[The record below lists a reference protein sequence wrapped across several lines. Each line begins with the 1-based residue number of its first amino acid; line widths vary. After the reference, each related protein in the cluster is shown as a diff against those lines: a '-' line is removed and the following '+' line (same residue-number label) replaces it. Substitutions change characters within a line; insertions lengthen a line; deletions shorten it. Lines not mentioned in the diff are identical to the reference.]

1 MARLSGRIV
10 PASFNFHVYDF
21 PLLPVI
27 AAISIILVNR
37 NEEQPFETIYME
49 PIKSRM
55 KLKSRV
61 FFLLLIA
68 CTGGAFAQST
78 AGSSRIVR
86 VLTFNI
92 LHGATL
98 RGDFNLDVIAAVI
111 KEADPDFVALQ
122 EVDYMTARDRKLDLA
137 TELGQRTRLVS
148 LFGRAMPYDG
158 GEYGVGVLSRYT
170 LLASRNTGLPFTP
183 GNEPRTA
190 LEITTVLGS
199 GDTVNFIATHL
210 DQVRDDRD
218 RVAQVR
224 KINERVAGS
233 RYPAIL
239 AGDLNA
245 QPGSAPINILGEL
258 WGNSDHPERILPTF
272 PSDHPVKKIDYVMFY
287 PKNKWKVLETR
298 VIQDTV
304 ASDHCAYL
312 AVLELVEKK

>member
-1 MARLSGRIV
+1 
-10 PASFNFHVYDF
+10 
-21 PLLPVI
+21 
-27 AAISIILVNR
+27 
-37 NEEQPFETIYME
+37 
-49 PIKSRM
+49 M
-55 KLKSRV
+55 KLKTKV
-61 FFLLLIA
+61 FILLLIA
-68 CTGGAFAQST
+68 GTGAGFAQT
-78 AGSSRIVR
+78 TMDSSRIVR

-122 EVDYMTARDRKLDLA
+122 EVDYLTERDRKLDLA
-137 TELGQRTRLVS
+137 TELGLRTRLVS
-148 LFGRAMPYDG
+148 LFGRAMPFDG

-190 LEITTVLGS
+190 LEITTVLPS
-199 GDTVNFIATHL
+199 GDTIVFIGTHL
-210 DQVRDDRD
+210 DQARDDRD

-224 KINERVAGS
+224 KINELVSGNRH
-233 RYPAIL
+233 PAIL

-245 QPGSAPINILGEL
+245 QPESAPINILGEL
-258 WGNSDHPERILPTF
+258 WGNTDTKDRMLPTF

-298 VIQDTV
+298 VIQDTI

-312 AVLELVEKK
+312 AVLELVEGK